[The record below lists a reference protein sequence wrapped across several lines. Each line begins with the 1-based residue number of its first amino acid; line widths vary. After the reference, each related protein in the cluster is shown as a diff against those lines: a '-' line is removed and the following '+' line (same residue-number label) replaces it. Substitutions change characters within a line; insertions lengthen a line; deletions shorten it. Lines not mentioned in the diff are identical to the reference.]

1 MVHAGSHDGFIEGA
15 DIVYKATTRTG
26 DNHSE
31 MNNNNFTKWL
41 LEKLL
46 PNLKRSSAIVLDNA
60 SYHSMQVDKCP
71 NTSFKKAD
79 IAVRY

>member
-1 MVHAGSHDGFIEGA
+1 MVYAGSHDDFIEGA
-15 DIVYKATTRTG
+15 DLVYKATTRTG
-26 DNHSE
+26 YYHSE
-31 MNNNNFTKWL
+31 MNTNNFTKWL

-46 PNLKRSSAIVLDNA
+46 PNLKRPSAIVLDNA

-71 NTSFKKAD
+71 NTSSKKAN